1 MRCVVWLATI
11 CVLLSASSAEATPTR
26 WQRMRVGSSSEEERL
41 IEQIQD
47 RLLDHQ
53 KDQTSAF
60 AETLMAEDA
69 QLHKARAELDQ
80 AQAGSTNNW
89 KLRLLYGKVMFG
101 LSRWE
106 DARAAFSWVVGSASV
121 PEPMKVDVY
130 SDLAI
135 AEARTGNQQNEVE
148 TYERGIALE
157 PMPAARSTMM
167 ANQAEAFMVGGL
179 IERAIEGY
187 RGAVELLSFADQ
199 RTAFLASPTTYW
211 SLGVALDRAGDLEGA
226 LASIERARAFDP
238 KDQMLS
244 GSNWFF
250 VPPYDEAYY
259 RALGH
264 WLTARRASDIE
275 TKVAAL
281 EACVIAWKRYLAA
294 AVPTDHWLAVARRR
308 LALAEKEFGAAQ
320 TVAATPT
327 PTDALD

>member
-1 MRCVVWLATI
+1 MRATWLVTVGV
-11 CVLLSASSAEATPTR
+11 CLSVSIAKAAPTR
-26 WQRMRVGSSSEEERL
+26 WQRMRLPSTSEEERL
-41 IEQIQD
+41 IEQTEE

-53 KDQTSAF
+53 KDETSTF

-69 QLHKARAELDQ
+69 QLYKARAELEQ
-80 AQAGSTNNW
+80 AKASSSNNW
-89 KLRLLYGKVMFG
+89 KIRLLYGKVMFG
-101 LSRWE
+101 LAQWE
-106 DARAAFSWVVGSASV
+106 AAREAFSWVVDNAVV
-121 PEPMKVDVY
+121 PEPVKVDAY

-135 AEARTGNQQNEVE
+135 AEARTGNQQREVE

-167 ANQAEAFMVGGL
+167 ANQAEAFMVSGL

-211 SLGVALDRAGDLEGA
+211 SLGVALDRAGDLEAA
-226 LASIERARAFDP
+226 LINIERARAFDP

-264 WLTARRASDIE
+264 WLTARRATDIE

-281 EACVIAWKRYLAA
+281 EGCVIAWRRYLAA
-294 AVPTDHWLAVARRR
+294 AAPADHWLAVARSR
-308 LALAEKEFGAAQ
+308 LALAENEFRAAQ
-320 TVAATPT
+320 IVASTPT
-327 PTDALD
+327 PTSALD